1 MNLSEL
7 KETVRNYLSEGEIE
21 ASLNALIE
29 YLRTSDHEEDLD
41 DALRLQANFSKAK
54 KDHELRR
61 TTSRADYELEINK
74 AISGIQTI
82 LKGLGQPAQRPTYLQ
97 QNKKERKENRTWL
110 WMVLTAVGL
119 AVAGFAV
126 WQMLGDSKPKQEQA
140 VTPSTLAPTISP
152 KTKTSVNADSL
163 MQVAQ
168 KAYGKKDYTAAI
180 TALDFL
186 LQHHPDN
193 KEARVLKRTCQTA
206 KVQAD
211 IAAQS
216 KAAQQAEQK
225 RLVSAADA
233 DFNAGDIR
241 AALSKYE
248 QANHPRADICR
259 KIIAGGSGTYL
270 LQPVAPGQTIPKSSM
285 RYFNIGGNSSD
296 NFTKYDCVKAAPSG
310 SFSTGTKLTIKNIT
324 RC

>member
-1 MNLSEL
+1 MNLGEL

-61 TTSRADYELEINK
+61 TTSRAEYELEINK
-74 AISGIQTI
+74 AISGIQTM
-82 LKGLGQPAQRPTYLQ
+82 LKGLGQPVQRPTYLQ
-97 QNKKERKENRTWL
+97 QNKKEGKGNRTWL
-110 WMVLTAVGL
+110 WAVLTAVGL

-126 WQMLGDSKPKQEQA
+126 LQALGGSKPNQEQA
-140 VTPSTLAPTISP
+140 VTPSTHAPITFS
-152 KTKTSVNADSL
+152 KTKPSVSADSL
-163 MQVAQ
+163 MQIAQ
-168 KAYGKKDYTAAI
+168 KAYDKKNYTAAI
-180 TALDFL
+180 AALDFL

-193 KEARVLKRTCQTA
+193 KEATTLKQTCQDA
-206 KVQAD
+206 K
-211 IAAQS
+211 AQIDNATRT
-216 KAAQQAEQK
+216 KAAEQAEQK

-241 AALSKYE
+241 AALSQYE
-248 QANHPRADICR
+248 KANHPRAELCR
-259 KIIAGGSGTYL
+259 KILAGGSGTYL
-270 LQPVAPGQTIPKSSM
+270 LQSVAPGQIIPKSSM

-310 SFSTGTKLTIKNIT
+310 SFSNGTKLTIKNIT

>member
-7 KETVRNYLSEGEIE
+7 KEAVRSHLSDGEIE
-21 ASLNALIE
+21 TSLNILIE
-29 YLRTSDHEEDLD
+29 HLRTFDHEDDLD
-41 DALRLQANFSKAK
+41 DALRLRANFSKAK

-61 TTSRADYELEINK
+61 TTSRAEYELEINK

-82 LKGLGQPAQRPTYLQ
+82 LKSLGQPAQRPTYLQ
-97 QNKKERKENRTWL
+97 QNKKEGKENRTWL
-110 WMVLTAVGL
+110 WAVLTAVGI

-126 WQMLGDSKPKQEQA
+126 WQVFGDSKPDQEQA
-140 VTPSTLAPTISP
+140 VKSPTLAPITSS
-152 KTKTSVNADSL
+152 KTKASVNADSL
-163 MQVAQ
+163 MQIAQ
-168 KAYGKKDYTAAI
+168 KAYDKKNYTAAI
-180 TALDFL
+180 AALDFL

-193 KEARVLKRTCQTA
+193 KEATTLRQTCQDA
-206 KVQAD
+206 K
-211 IAAQS
+211 AQVENATRN
-216 KAAQQAEQK
+216 KAAEKAEQK
-225 RLVSAADA
+225 RLITAADA
-233 DFNAGDIR
+233 DFNASDIR

-270 LQPVAPGQTIPKSSM
+270 LQSVAPGQVIPKSSM

-310 SFSTGTKLTIKNIT
+310 SFSAGTKLTIKNIT